1 MDDNPLCG
9 THPVNIYLLKVNDR
23 DTRKKCEIC
32 SKLTIKTVE
41 QRQTTSVDVVL
52 VFLLLTLNIFHTFF

>member
-23 DTRKKCEIC
+23 NTRKKCEIC
-32 SKLTIKTVE
+32 SKLTIKTPK
-41 QRQTTSVDVVL
+41 RFTNFSSVSIVDFEKVNV
-52 VFLLLTLNIFHTFF
+52 T